1 MDESQYRW
9 TLQNRWTYQPRTLF
23 GSRADAAVL
32 RDAAHAVRMQKRVMR
47 ALEALLPED
56 QHRWVSIHGVTEDA
70 VRLQVS
76 DSVVG
81 EQLRTQLK
89 RLQRDLSARVAGL
102 RRISLQ
108 VSGTSEER
116 E

>member
-23 GSRADAAVL
+23 GNGADNKVL
-32 RDAAHAVRMQKRVMR
+32 REAAHAVRMQKRVMQ
-47 ALEALLPED
+47 ALENLLPED
-56 QHRWVSIHGVTEDA
+56 QYRWVSIHGVTDDA
-70 VRLQVS
+70 VQLQVA
-76 DSVVG
+76 DEVVG

-89 RLQRDLSARVAGL
+89 RLQKDLAARVSGL

-108 VSGTSEER
+108 IRGT
-116 E
+116 